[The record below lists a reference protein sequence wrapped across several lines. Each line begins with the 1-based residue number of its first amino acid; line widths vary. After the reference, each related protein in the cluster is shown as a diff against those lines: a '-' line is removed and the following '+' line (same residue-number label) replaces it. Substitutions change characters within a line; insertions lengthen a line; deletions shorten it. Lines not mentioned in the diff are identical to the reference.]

1 MLFHIAHRA
10 DWDAAVTSGTYA
22 VASIGAE
29 GFIHLSTGEQF
40 MATAARY
47 YSGVQDLV
55 LLEIDQELLDPA
67 LLHFEVAT
75 HDEAFPHY
83 YAPLLPSAVIAVHE
97 FGCRADGG
105 FDRPSTLT

>member
-10 DWDAAVTSGTYA
+10 DWDAAVASGTYV
-22 VASIGAE
+22 VASLTVE
-29 GFIHLSTGEQF
+29 GFIHLSTSAQF

-67 LLHFEVAT
+67 LLRFEVAT
-75 HDEAFPHY
+75 NDEAFPHY
-83 YAPLLPSAVIAVHE
+83 YAPLSTSAVSAVHE
-97 FGCRADGG
+97 FASRADGG
-105 FDRPSTLT
+105 FDRPTTLG